1 MLAIRSQRLIDG
13 TGRPPIGP
21 AVVLV
26 DGEKVT
32 AVGRVQDVR
41 VPVGVEVI
49 DLGDETL
56 LPGLIDAHGHLA
68 ITHDDPRT
76 TLEQVQDPEP
86 IKYLRAVQHVRR
98 KLLSGITTM
107 RVMSEHNFMDAYMRQ
122 GIERGYVRGPRLITA
137 GKGIRTSHGHGVMGT
152 PCDGVD
158 AVRAAVRE
166 NLRMGAE
173 FIKIYITNGLF
184 RVYASQGVPHARPR
198 TIPCYMSEDEIR
210 AAVDEASRLGRRVAA
225 HAMGGE
231 GLNLGVR
238 AGIST
243 VEHGWFLDEEN
254 VELMV
259 EHGVYLV
266 GTVGLLAMP
275 SKLADPQEQRRREEN
290 IQQIRAVVRDC
301 QWRAVEAGVRYA
313 LGSDD
318 AGIGLMGEVRV
329 LTEFGMAPMDLI
341 VAGTRHAAE
350 ACGWAEKIGTL
361 APGKLADMI
370 SVRGDP
376 LQGAEA
382 LGDVH
387 LVMKAGQRYDTRL
400 SVE

>member
-13 TGRPPIGP
+13 TGRPPVGP
-21 AVVLV
+21 ATVLV
-26 DGEKVT
+26 DGEKIV
-32 AVGRVQDVR
+32 AVGRAQDV
-41 VPVGVEVI
+41 PIPPGGEVI

-56 LPGLIDAHGHLA
+56 LPGLVDGHGHLV

-86 IKYLRAVQHVRR
+86 IKYLRAVRHVRR
-98 KLLSGITTM
+98 KLLSGITTLRDM
-107 RVMSEHNFMDAYMRQ
+107 AEHNFMDAHMRD
-122 GIERGYVRGPRLITA
+122 GIERGYVPGPRLITA
-137 GKGIRTSHGHGVMGT
+137 GKGIRASHGHGVMGT

-166 NLRMGAE
+166 NLRMGAA
-173 FIKIYITNGLF
+173 FIKIYITDGLF
-184 RVYASQGVPHARPR
+184 RVYASQGVPHARAR
-198 TIPCYMSEDEIR
+198 TIPCYMSEAEIR
-210 AAVDEASRLGRRVAA
+210 AAVDEAGRLGRRVAA

-231 GLNLGVR
+231 GLNLGLE
-238 AGIST
+238 AGIAT
-243 VEHGWFLDEEN
+243 VEHGWFLDERN

-259 EHGVYLV
+259 KHGAYLV

-275 SKLADPQEQRRREEN
+275 TKLTDAGEQRRREEN
-290 IQQIRAVVRDC
+290 LQRIKAVVREC
-301 QWRAVEAGVRYA
+301 QWRAVEAGVKYV

-318 AGIGLMGEVRV
+318 AGTGLMEEVRL

-341 VAGTRHAAE
+341 LAGTRHAAE
-350 ACGWAEKIGTL
+350 ACGRADAIGTL
-361 APGKLADMI
+361 EPGKLADVI

-376 LQGAEA
+376 LRRVEV

-387 LVMKAGQRYDTRL
+387 LVLKAGQRYDTRL
-400 SVE
+400 SPH